1 LLERTPTAITGSS
14 NGWTSA
20 VNHFVAS
27 VRGGRYD
34 DAYVLLSPDLQSRI
48 SGDQWHL
55 QFAGARAVF
64 AEVDNGDHGPTM
76 LVLTTVHQQGDAL
89 FVRRREG
96 AIRFSFHVVQQ
107 AWLIDELD
115 LHDTP
120 YVAPAP
126 REGFVQG
133 TFDIVSVDEA
143 TKSALVLLTCTAP
156 VDKTIATP
164 VLMTIALADA
174 HLQLNATDPPATF
187 DKWVA
192 AARTQLH
199 WHIGISTSNPPP
211 APARTY
217 VSILPTSN
225 LDTCA

>member
-1 LLERTPTAITGSS
+1 LVERTPTTITGSS

-20 VNHFVAS
+20 MNHFLAS

-34 DAYVLLSPDLQSRI
+34 DAAVLLSPELRSRI
-48 SGDQWHL
+48 SGDL

-64 AEVDNGDHGPTM
+64 AEVDNSDHGPTM

-89 FVRRREG
+89 VVRRRQG
-96 AIRFSFHVVQQ
+96 AIRFGFHVVEQV
-107 AWLIDELD
+107 WLIDELD

-126 REGFVQG
+126 MEGFVQG
-133 TFDIVSVDEA
+133 TFDIVAVDENA
-143 TKSALVLLTCTAP
+143 RTALVLLTCTAP

-164 VLMTIALADA
+164 VLITVALTDV

-187 DKWVA
+187 AQWVTA
-192 AARTQLH
+192 AHTQLH

-211 APARTY
+211 APPRTY
-217 VSILPTSN
+217 VSVLPTSN